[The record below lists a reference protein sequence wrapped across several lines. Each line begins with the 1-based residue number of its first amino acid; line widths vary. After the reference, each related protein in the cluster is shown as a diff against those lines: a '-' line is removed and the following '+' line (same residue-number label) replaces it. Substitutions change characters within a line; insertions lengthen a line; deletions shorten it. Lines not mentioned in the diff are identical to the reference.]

1 MQITHEQISDGLDRA
16 LYVTNE
22 RVETAIF
29 LALGREKPLLIEGPA
44 GAGKTEVAKVLAE
57 ILHTEL
63 IRLQCYEG
71 LDEARALEEW
81 NYQKQL
87 LRMQADEQQGI
98 RWEELSEHIFSRV
111 FLLERPLLKAITSPS
126 RVVLLIDEV
135 DKADEEFE
143 AFLLEL
149 LSDFQVSVP
158 ELGTLK
164 ARERPVVILTS
175 NRARELSE
183 ALRRRC
189 LHLFI
194 DFPGSEQ
201 ERKIIELKVPELDAK
216 LAAEAARFVGAIRKL
231 GLRKPPSIA
240 ETLDWAR
247 ANSTPT
253 RCAPRWASC
262 SSTKT
267 IAPRWNRKPRRSRRV
282 VNPRRRSMPRL
293 RDQLVSFIAAL
304 REAGV
309 RISVAE
315 SIDAMNAVAAVGL
328 ERARMH
334 EALAAALIK
343 DEADRA
349 IFDEAFNRFFAVPRA
364 HRGEH
369 PDQRG
374 DQISAAAGRGRPGE
388 DPSPRDDAPPR
399 KSEAP
404 RDRAGASDRDEKSSP
419 SDAKPS
425 KKTRTAHRD

>member
-1 MQITHEQISDGLDRA
+1 MEITPQIVSEGLKRSR
-16 LYVTNE
+16 YVTNE

-29 LALGREKPLLIEGPA
+29 LALAIDKPLLIEGPA

-57 ILHTEL
+57 MLSTDL
-63 IRLQCYEG
+63 VRLQCYEG
-71 LDEARALEEW
+71 LDEARALYEW

-87 LRMQADEQQGI
+87 LRLQADEAAGL
-98 RWEELSEHIFSRV
+98 RWEDLSEHIFSREY
-111 FLLERPLLKAITSPS
+111 LLERPLLRAITAPR

-164 ARERPVVILTS
+164 AHERPAVILTS

-194 DFPGSEQ
+194 DFPGTEQ

-247 ANSTPT
+247 ALVRLGVCELDTDAVRTALGVLLKHEDDRAKVESKASTL
-253 RCAPRWASC
+253 A
-262 SSTKT
+262 
-267 IAPRWNRKPRRSRRV
+267 
-282 VNPRRRSMPRL
+282 PRRR
-293 RDQLVSFIAAL
+293 
-304 REAGV
+304 
-309 RISVAE
+309 
-315 SIDAMNAVAAVGL
+315 
-328 ERARMH
+328 
-334 EALAAALIK
+334 
-343 DEADRA
+343 
-349 IFDEAFNRFFAVPRA
+349 
-364 HRGEH
+364 
-369 PDQRG
+369 
-374 DQISAAAGRGRPGE
+374 
-388 DPSPRDDAPPR
+388 
-399 KSEAP
+399 
-404 RDRAGASDRDEKSSP
+404 
-419 SDAKPS
+419 
-425 KKTRTAHRD
+425 

>member
-1 MQITHEQISDGLDRA
+1 MNVTPEFVSDGLRRA
-16 LYVTNE
+16 RYITNE
-22 RVETAIF
+22 RVETAVF
-29 LALGREKPLLIEGPA
+29 LALALDKPLLIEGPA
-44 GAGKTEVAKVLAE
+44 GSGKTEVAKVLAE
-57 ILHTEL
+57 MLGAEL

-71 LDEARALEEW
+71 LDEARALYEW

-87 LRMQADEQQGI
+87 LRMQADEQQGL
-98 RWEELSEHIFSRV
+98 RWEELSEHIFSRD

-164 ARERPVVILTS
+164 ARERPAVILTS

-194 DFPGSEQ
+194 DFPGTEQ

-247 ANSTPT
+247 ALVQLGVRELDTDAVRTALGVLLKHEDDRAKVESKASAL
-253 RCAPRWASC
+253 APR
-262 SSTKT
+262 
-267 IAPRWNRKPRRSRRV
+267 
-282 VNPRRRSMPRL
+282 
-293 RDQLVSFIAAL
+293 
-304 REAGV
+304 
-309 RISVAE
+309 
-315 SIDAMNAVAAVGL
+315 
-328 ERARMH
+328 
-334 EALAAALIK
+334 
-343 DEADRA
+343 
-349 IFDEAFNRFFAVPRA
+349 
-364 HRGEH
+364 
-369 PDQRG
+369 
-374 DQISAAAGRGRPGE
+374 
-388 DPSPRDDAPPR
+388 R
-399 KSEAP
+399 KSA
-404 RDRAGASDRDEKSSP
+404 
-419 SDAKPS
+419 
-425 KKTRTAHRD
+425 T